1 MIHEKKEPESG
12 EKRRAEA
19 EEEED
24 DEEAR
29 ARERLLGNAEDD
41 KAKDKNDDEDDDENL
56 NEMQKLQKDAM
67 AVYNARVGKRGGETK
82 LTALLEAQER
92 EELSRK
98 YRETIENVLKSCKER
113 KKTVKEH
120 ANTDRPPCLLYTS
133 PSPRDRG

>member
-19 EEEED
+19 EAEEDD

-67 AVYNARVGKRGGETK
+67 AVYNARVGKRGGRRNSPHCLRHK
-82 LTALLEAQER
+82 
-92 EELSRK
+92 
-98 YRETIENVLKSCKER
+98 NGKS
-113 KKTVKEH
+113 
-120 ANTDRPPCLLYTS
+120 
-133 PSPRDRG
+133 